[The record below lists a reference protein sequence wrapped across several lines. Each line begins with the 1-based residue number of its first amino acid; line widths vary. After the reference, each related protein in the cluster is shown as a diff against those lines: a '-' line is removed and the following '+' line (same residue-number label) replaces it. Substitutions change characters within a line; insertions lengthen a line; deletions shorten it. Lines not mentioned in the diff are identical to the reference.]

1 MAERKACTFCGAEG
15 HRASQCRQRKA
26 AVLKAAAAE
35 KLATVLA
42 TPEALVLWLRQ
53 RPDALTTGAALIAG
67 VSCLFLIA
75 SGA

>member
-15 HRASQCRQRKA
+15 HRASQCRHRKA

-35 KLATVLA
+35 KLAVVRA
-42 TPEALVLWLRQ
+42 TPEALVHWLHQ
-53 RPDALTTGAALIAG
+53 HPDTLTTGAALVAS